1 MNNPDE
7 KTAREK
13 AWNIHQSSVVMD
25 AHHDIL
31 MDVLQSRQNGEKA
44 RLNTYWAPK
53 LRQGG
58 INVQVLPIYVDTQFL
73 PEQALRITLRTAEAY
88 LADLDEDAS
97 TIAPAR
103 SFYEIEKR
111 LSEGKIAALLG
122 LEGVEGFGT
131 DLEMFQVFYRLGL
144 RVVSLTWNHRN
155 AFADGTGEQGTNG
168 GLTRLGFEAVDEM
181 NRLNILIDVSHINQA
196 CFFDVL
202 KTTNQTVI
210 ASHSNACGIYDHP
223 RNLSDDQIR
232 ALADNGGVM
241 GLLIHPGIIDP
252 DHPTISRC
260 VDHLAYVA
268 DLVGIDHIG
277 LGTDFTEK
285 ELSIATTQAMS
296 KLAMV
301 DLSVLQSGIEGL
313 SKIEELPHLTEEM
326 VRRGFSEVEIRK
338 ILGEN
343 FLRVMKKVLV

>member
-1 MNNPDE
+1 MSLPDE
-7 KTAREK
+7 ETIKEKARE
-13 AWNIHQSSVVMD
+13 IHHNSVVVD

-53 LRQGG
+53 LLEGG
-58 INVQVLPIYVDTQFL
+58 VNVQVFPIYMEPKYL
-73 PEQALRITLRTAEAY
+73 PEQALRMTLRTAEAY
-88 LADLDEDAS
+88 LADLEEDDRV
-97 TIAPAR
+97 IAPAR
-103 SFYEIEKR
+103 SFLEIEKR
-111 LSEGKIAALLG
+111 LAEGKIPALLG

-144 RVVSLTWNHRN
+144 RVISLTWNHRN

-168 GLTRLGFEAVDEM
+168 GLTRLGFEAVREM
-181 NRLNILIDVSHINQA
+181 NRLNVLIDVSHINQA

-210 ASHSNACGIYDHP
+210 ASHSNAGGVYDHP
-223 RNLSDDQIR
+223 RNLNDDQIR

-277 LGTDFTEK
+277 LGTDFTEE
-285 ELSIATTQAMS
+285 ELAIASTQSMS
-296 KLAMV
+296 KLTMV
-301 DLSVLQSGIEGL
+301 DLSVLKSGIQGL

-326 VRRGFSEVEIRK
+326 VRRGFSENEIRK